1 MINVEGDAIG
11 AGIVA
16 HLSRRE
22 LQSATGDK
30 ADHAEM
36 HTGFDE
42 DDIPYTTNYPPHEEL
57 KTMDNGA
64 VNPTFMFAEEHL
76 HTEL

>member
-16 HLSRRE
+16 QLSRKE
-22 LQSATGDK
+22 LQAMSEDDEQDAN
-30 ADHAEM
+30 
-36 HTGFDE
+36 TGFDE
-42 DDIPYTTNYPPHEEL
+42 EQIPYTMDYSIENSKPPE
-57 KTMDNGA
+57 NGA
-64 VNPTFMFAEEHL
+64 VNPTFFFNADEM

>member
-16 HLSRRE
+16 HLSRKE
-22 LQSATGDK
+22 LEAMSQDDEQA
-30 ADHAEM
+30 AN
-36 HTGFDE
+36 TGFDE
-42 DDIPYTTNYPPHEEL
+42 EDIPYTIDYSNEKPKSPE
-57 KTMDNGA
+57 NGA
-64 VNPTFMFAEEHL
+64 VINPTFFFNADEM